1 MLITIIGIYGVILS
15 SEKIYKMRKISKISL
30 PQIMGTVNE
39 AMDRG
44 GSLEALRSI
53 GKYQNPISKII
64 SEALEN
70 RL

>member
-1 MLITIIGIYGVILS
+1 
-15 SEKIYKMRKISKISL
+15 
-30 PQIMGTVNE
+30 MGTVNE

-64 SEALEN
+64 SEALKIGYRN
-70 RL
+70 NI